1 MENPFYFFVQ
11 FAFSYSIIT
20 YSEGDENDL
29 ENDRDVVPEV
39 DLDVVKDGLEDEA
52 ELDLDVVKI
61 EDLVVDA
68 GDVFPDDP
76 EQ

>member
-11 FAFSYSIIT
+11 FAFSYSFIT